1 MYYDKKQYNFIFLY
15 QNKMN
20 EKYLMATIRI
30 PVRISLDGELTLLNE
45 YSKIE
50 IEKMNEETEM
60 LLTKTTDTIYSKVI
74 EYLGMYIQLK
84 NTSIILE
91 EKEKEEEEKEEE
103 EKEEEEKEEEDKE
116 DKEKEEEEKEKEDK
130 EDKEKE
136 EEEKEEEDKE
146 DKEKE
151 EMYEFPYMK
160 KSKKPLNG
168 TFRERFK
175 SQNFTKKVY
184 SD

>member
-30 PVRISLDGELTLLNE
+30 PVKISLDGELTLLNE

-74 EYLGMYIQLK
+74 EYLGMYIQVK

-91 EKEKEEEEKEEE
+91 EED
-103 EKEEEEKEEEDKE
+103 KEEEDKE
-116 DKEKEEEEKEKEDK
+116 EED
-130 EDKEKE
+130 
-136 EEEKEEEDKE
+136 KEEEDKE
-146 DKEKE
+146 EEDKEEEDKE

-160 KSKKPLNG
+160 KSKKPLNR
-168 TFRERFK
+168 TFRARFK

>member
-1 MYYDKKQYNFIFLY
+1 
-15 QNKMN
+15 MN

-30 PVRISLDGELTLLNE
+30 PVKISLDGELTLLNE

-74 EYLGMYIQLK
+74 EYLGMYIQVK

-91 EKEKEEEEKEEE
+91 EED
-103 EKEEEEKEEEDKE
+103 KEEED
-116 DKEKEEEEKEKEDK
+116 
-130 EDKEKE
+130 
-136 EEEKEEEDKE
+136 
-146 DKEKE
+146 KE

-160 KSKKPLNG
+160 KSKKPLNR
-168 TFRERFK
+168 TFRARFK

>member
-1 MYYDKKQYNFIFLY
+1 
-15 QNKMN
+15 MN

-30 PVRISLDGELTLLNE
+30 PVKISLDGELTLLNE

-74 EYLGMYIQLK
+74 EYLGMYIQVK

-91 EKEKEEEEKEEE
+91 EEDKEEEDKEEDDKEEEEKEEE

-116 DKEKEEEEKEKEDK
+116 EE
-130 EDKEKE
+130 
-136 EEEKEEEDKE
+136 
-146 DKEKE
+146 EKE

-168 TFRERFK
+168 TFRARFK

>member
-1 MYYDKKQYNFIFLY
+1 
-15 QNKMN
+15 MN

-30 PVRISLDGELTLLNE
+30 PVKISLDGELTLLNE

-74 EYLGMYIQLK
+74 EYLGMYIQVK

-91 EKEKEEEEKEEE
+91 EED
-103 EKEEEEKEEEDKE
+103 KEEEDKE
-116 DKEKEEEEKEKEDK
+116 EED
-130 EDKEKE
+130 
-136 EEEKEEEDKE
+136 KEEEDKE
-146 DKEKE
+146 EEDKE

-160 KSKKPLNG
+160 KSKKPLNR
-168 TFRERFK
+168 TFRARFK

>member
-1 MYYDKKQYNFIFLY
+1 
-15 QNKMN
+15 MN

-30 PVRISLDGELTLLNE
+30 PVKISLDGELTLLNE

-74 EYLGMYIQLK
+74 EYLGMYIQVK

-91 EKEKEEEEKEEE
+91 EED
-103 EKEEEEKEEEDKE
+103 KEEEDKE
-116 DKEKEEEEKEKEDK
+116 EED
-130 EDKEKE
+130 
-136 EEEKEEEDKE
+136 KEEEDKE
-146 DKEKE
+146 EEDKEEEDKE

-160 KSKKPLNG
+160 KSKKPLNR
-168 TFRERFK
+168 TFRARFK

>member
-30 PVRISLDGELTLLNE
+30 PVKISLDGELTLLNE

-74 EYLGMYIQLK
+74 EYLGMYIQVK

-91 EKEKEEEEKEEE
+91 EED
-103 EKEEEEKEEEDKE
+103 KEEEDKE
-116 DKEKEEEEKEKEDK
+116 EED
-130 EDKEKE
+130 
-136 EEEKEEEDKE
+136 KEEEDKE
-146 DKEKE
+146 EEDKE

-160 KSKKPLNG
+160 KSKKPLNR
-168 TFRERFK
+168 TFRARFK

>member
-1 MYYDKKQYNFIFLY
+1 
-15 QNKMN
+15 MN

-30 PVRISLDGELTLLNE
+30 PVKISLDGELTLLNE

-74 EYLGMYIQLK
+74 EYLGMYIQVK

-91 EKEKEEEEKEEE
+91 EEDKEEEDKEEEDKEEEDKEEDDKEEEEKEEEEKEEE

-116 DKEKEEEEKEKEDK
+116 EE
-130 EDKEKE
+130 
-136 EEEKEEEDKE
+136 
-146 DKEKE
+146 EKE

-168 TFRERFK
+168 TFRARFK